1 MITYAL
7 LLLVVNVVLGTV
19 ANLPPYT
26 LDTTA
31 INANAEQV
39 GAWASALNGYAP
51 IGQLGLVL
59 GLLVGLKLAL
69 LAWQAVLF
77 IYHQFWGSS

>member
-1 MITYAL
+1 MVTYAL
-7 LLLVVNVVLGTV
+7 LVLVVSVVLGTV
-19 ANLPPYT
+19 ANLPTYT
-26 LDTTA
+26 LPTEA
-31 INANAEQV
+31 INANAAQV

-51 IGQLGLVL
+51 VAQLGAALL
-59 GLLVGLKLAL
+59 LLVGLKLAL